1 MCNQFSLENR
11 ALLHKILPN
20 PSMANFITRILL
32 RSQNFQNTTLPLSAQ
47 CVMVHVSTL
56 RQFWEKW
63 HGWNQGYPNMALTL
77 PFISQM
83 VWIWAMTHK
92 ETMDLW
98 VIIVCHSRFDGL
110 PFRGSW
116 DIKVENHK
124 GNLYYNFFQHSKGL
138 DQKVVPFGY
147 VDIRIHKNPIFCFM
161 NILWGLRSIM
171 TVNNKRGY
179 KNKTCL
185 VQLTWP

>member
-98 VIIVCHSRFDGL
+98 VIIVCQL
-110 PFRGSW
+110 EAL
-116 DIKVENHK
+116 K
-124 GNLYYNFFQHSKGL
+124 L
-138 DQKVVPFGY
+138 
-147 VDIRIHKNPIFCFM
+147 
-161 NILWGLRSIM
+161 
-171 TVNNKRGY
+171 
-179 KNKTCL
+179 
-185 VQLTWP
+185 QLTNIPDSSLSIHCALSWNYIAFVSTKNRRFSSILELG